1 MLTAVREN
9 AMERTQVMNTPD
21 EEFAGFA
28 RGARPALR
36 RIAFSLADWYEADDL
51 VQRTLIAMHTHWQA
65 IHDQE
70 RVVRY
75 AHKIML
81 RLLLCDRRSQRWSRE
96 VLHELPPE
104 PDPPP
109 DPYAALGDR
118 ELLMGALASLGPRQQ
133 TAVFLR
139 YWEDRSVE
147 ETAEA
152 MGCTPST
159 VRSQSVR
166 ALATLRSVL
175 AAGDAGAGARDRPGG
190 GRATRKMCTTRPH
203 GDD

>member
-1 MLTAVREN
+1 
-9 AMERTQVMNTPD
+9 MNTPD
-21 EEFAGFA
+21 DDFSGFA
-28 RGARPALR
+28 KGARPVLR
-36 RIAFSLADWYEADDL
+36 RIAFSLSADWYEADDL

-65 IHDQE
+65 INDQE

-175 AAGDAGAGARDRPGG
+175 AAEGDTRADARVDARAGVRAGAEYG
-190 GRATRKMCTTRPH
+190 GRATRKMCPARPH